1 MLDEGSNPS
10 RTTLSGVIVVECFL
24 ESHQTASR
32 VGAVNGWKWW
42 NVFISA
48 SSFSMIF
55 QKSAFLGVRFP
66 RHSL

>member
-10 RTTLSGVIVVECFL
+10 RTTLSGVIVVECL
-24 ESHQTASR
+24 RKVIKTASR

-55 QKSAFLGVRFP
+55 
-66 RHSL
+66 